1 MKIINLKQIK
11 QTIGYSAPPTS
22 WFTVTQEQINSF
34 ADCTHDHQF
43 IHCDPEKAAATPFG
57 TTIAH
62 GFLTLSM
69 IAHFA
74 KEFSVLVEGTT
85 MGVNYG
91 FDKVRFLSPVKVNS
105 KIRAN
110 ASVKDIVEKKTGQVL
125 IKYDVSI
132 EIENHP
138 NPALVAEWLGMI
150 YYALEG
156 KNDN

>member
-1 MKIINLKQIK
+1 MKIITPQ
-11 QTIGYSAPPTS
+11 QMPETIGYSSEPTS
-22 WFTVTQEQINSF
+22 WFTVTQDQINSF

-74 KEFSVLVEGTT
+74 KEFSVLIEGTT

-91 FDKVRFLSPVKVNS
+91 FDKVRFLSPVKVGS
-105 KIRAN
+105 RIRAIT
-110 ASVKDIVEKKTGQVL
+110 SVKDITEKKTGQVL

-132 EIENHP
+132 EIENDP
-138 NPALVAEWLGMI
+138 NPALVAEWLGMV
-150 YYALEG
+150 YYS
-156 KNDN
+156 

>member
-1 MKIINLKQIK
+1 MKIITANQIK
-11 QTIGYSAPPTS
+11 ETIGYSASPTS
-22 WFTVTQEQINSF
+22 WFEVTQEQINNF
-34 ADCTHDHQF
+34 ADSTHDHQF
-43 IHCDPEKAAATPFG
+43 IHCDPVAAAESPFG

-85 MGVNYG
+85 MGINYG
-91 FDKVRFLSPVKVNS
+91 FDKIRFLSPVKVGS

-110 ASVKDIVEKKTGQVL
+110 ASVKDITEKKTGQVL

-132 EIENHP
+132 EIENDP
-138 NPALVAEWLGMI
+138 NPALVAEWLGMV
-150 YYALEG
+150 YYS
-156 KNDN
+156 